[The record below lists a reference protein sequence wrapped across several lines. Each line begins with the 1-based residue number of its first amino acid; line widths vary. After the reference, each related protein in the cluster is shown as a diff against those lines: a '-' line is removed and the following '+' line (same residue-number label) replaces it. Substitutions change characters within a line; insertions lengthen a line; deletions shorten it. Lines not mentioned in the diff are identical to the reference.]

1 MDKRHGERIL
11 IPKLDGRT
19 LTPIDYTALSF
30 IVTTPTQKQTRCQSR
45 QIKKHAAK
53 VCPPRQRPRKPRSRG
68 PSKHNEHTRTI
79 NRVLAPAEQKR
90 VMPTSSYAPILE
102 LTMTITSGE
111 SVSSSGYMFV
121 WPQSAPTLMP
131 TPAYPTT
138 VFSLV
143 SPELYPQELCIEPD
157 GKNDVYWMGTAF
169 HDQVYLHA
177 ILALTGVFFDTH
189 QVGSHTS
196 EPYKHSIKALQLL
209 QDRLFVM
216 KESDCFSD
224 ATIMAIFALASA
236 ADIADDL
243 PTVERHLRGLKRI
256 IDIRGGMGSLRTNTP
271 DLLGKI
277 CRLDLSLAVKTWRPP
292 VFFNE
297 LISWG
302 PYLVIS
308 RAPRD
313 ANDETISWW
322 ITDNLE
328 PRLCTIWEDLRQFR
342 RMSIFA
348 NETSHKIPKDT
359 FSELMVSL
367 LYRLV
372 NLSYD
377 LDSPNEVVRLGMLGY
392 VSSIFLQWGKGVEL
406 HHLRRMLGAT
416 LKAIRPGISDIP
428 TPARLWLF
436 LTWHLLRPPEQEMG
450 MLDGLL
456 GSMSRD
462 DTPLIWSHVQG
473 LLRSSVWIGHMHDT
487 EGEAVYRRA
496 ILRMSSTE

>member
-1 MDKRHGERIL
+1 MY
-11 IPKLDGRT
+11 PKELSIDLD
-19 LTPIDYTALSF
+19 
-30 IVTTPTQKQTRCQSR
+30 
-45 QIKKHAAK
+45 
-53 VCPPRQRPRKPRSRG
+53 
-68 PSKHNEHTRTI
+68 
-79 NRVLAPAEQKR
+79 
-90 VMPTSSYAPILE
+90 
-102 LTMTITSGE
+102 
-111 SVSSSGYMFV
+111 
-121 WPQSAPTLMP
+121 
-131 TPAYPTT
+131 
-138 VFSLV
+138 
-143 SPELYPQELCIEPD
+143 D
-157 GKNDVYWMGTAF
+157 GKNDVYWIGIAF

-189 QVGSHTS
+189 QVESHAP
-196 EPYKHSIKALQLL
+196 EHYKHSIKALQLL

-216 KESDCFSD
+216 KESECFSD

-236 ADIADDL
+236 ADIANDL

-256 IDIRGGMGSLRTNTP
+256 IDFRGGMGSLRTNTP

-277 CRLDLSLAVKTWRPP
+277 CRLDLSLAVQTWRPP

-297 LISWG
+297 LASWD

-308 RAPRD
+308 RAPQD
-313 ANDETISWW
+313 ANDETISRW

-348 NETSHKIPKDT
+348 NEANHKIPKDT

-392 VSSIFLQWGKGVEL
+392 VACIFLQWGKTAEF
-406 HHLRRMLGAT
+406 HHLRRMLGGT
-416 LKAIRPGISDIP
+416 LKAMYPGISDIP
-428 TPARLWLF
+428 KPAILWLF
-436 LTWHLLRPPEQEMG
+436 LTWHLLRPSEQEVR

-456 GSMSRD
+456 GSMSCN
-462 DTPLIWSHVQG
+462 DTPLIWSDVQG

-496 ILRMSSTE
+496 ILRISSIE